1 MGDAKK
7 CQNPRRRM
15 AKTQQKK
22 LESWEVVKDV
32 RVISEGASR
41 LLQLIAGIGDQTNA
55 TRLLALRDIL
65 SGQTHGPDTPETLTL
80 SLLVQRCEES
90 ELAVAECKFKHM
102 VNLMQLS
109 LWLNQYVYS
118 LYVNNI
124 Y

>member
-65 SGQTHGPDTPETLTL
+65 SGQT
-80 SLLVQRCEES
+80 
-90 ELAVAECKFKHM
+90 
-102 VNLMQLS
+102 LMQLS